1 MKSFFAFVLC
11 ALAIVSCKPVADEQT
26 LLSQYVAFL
35 YDNMSLPDSV
45 NYSRTYW
52 EENVRTALRV
62 RERMKWNIPEREFRH
77 FVLPVRVNNEYLD
90 DFRTLYADTLCRRV
104 EGMTIEEAALEI
116 NHWCH
121 EQATYRPSDART
133 FGPLSTMRASL
144 GRCGEESVLAVAALR
159 AAGIPARQV
168 YTPRWAHTD
177 DNHAWVE
184 VLVDGRWYFMG
195 ACEPEPILN
204 MGWFNAPA
212 SRAMLLHTK
221 AFGQYDGPEDTIST
235 TAVYTEI
242 NVTDSYLTTR
252 RTVVQVVDEKGG
264 AVAGARVSFQI
275 YNYAEL
281 YPVATYTTDAE
292 GKVSMLTGCGDIM
305 VWAVKGR
312 KFGLGKASGEH
323 NVVRLSHE
331 LGECF
336 AADFDIVPPVER
348 AIPANPTPGQVA
360 LNNRRLA
367 YEDSVR
373 LHRAK
378 GNEATLQA
386 FQNRHAADSTKVEAL
401 LRSLSQKDADDVTME
416 VLEDAFAHAGDVFN
430 PLVDAPRV
438 EIEQLLPY
446 FAEIG
451 KGLSFASAAEV
462 KEWVWQ
468 NIEVDDARN
477 PQGLRIPPLMVWR
490 SRKADTKSRDIFY
503 VALCRAKGFPARLD
517 DVTGQIAHE
526 VDGAGKGVVKV
537 DFSPSGF
544 LKAPEYYRHFTLS
557 EIRDGKPALLSFSE
571 DESLPVGKLFPL
583 SLENGYYML
592 VSGNRMADG
601 SVLAHVEFFNVEGGG
616 TVCPPL
622 VVRTAEEKLAVIGS
636 FYAEPYIPVTGRGYF
651 AMVVLGR
658 SDEPSIHA
666 RRQLSAV
673 ADELNTWGRK
683 ILLWGDMPPEG
694 LEQIVVQA
702 PDDAVVKTLTEAV
715 GCDRYSLPLVV
726 IADSFGRVVYF
737 SQGYNTSLGED
748 LKRVVHQL

>member
-26 LLSQYVAFL
+26 LLNQYVAFL

-184 VLVDGRWYFMG
+184 VLVDGRWHFMG

-221 AFGQYDGPEDTIST
+221 AFGQYDGPEDTISA
-235 TAVYTEI
+235 TAAYTEI

-252 RTVVQVVDEKGG
+252 RTVVQVVDEKGE

-386 FQNRHAADSTKVEAL
+386 FRNRHATDSTKVEAL

-537 DFSPSGF
+537 DFSPNGF

-694 LEQIVVQA
+694 LEQVVVQA

>member
-26 LLSQYVAFL
+26 LLNQYVAFL

-184 VLVDGRWYFMG
+184 VLVDGRWHFMG

-235 TAVYTEI
+235 TAAYTEI
-242 NVTDSYLTTR
+242 NVTDSYLSTR
-252 RTVVQVVDEKGG
+252 RTVVQVVDEKGE

-386 FQNRHAADSTKVEAL
+386 FRNRHATDSTKVEAL
-401 LRSLSQKDADDVTME
+401 LRSFSQKDADDVTME